1 MSRIIA
7 LLLCVLFAARSFA
20 HEPHREELPA
30 SIRQILNRRF
40 PGWKFVDV
48 SEEVQQFLKQEMNG
62 ASPVVVK
69 GDFDGN
75 HRIDYAV
82 LIRHGDLWYQG
93 EVIGPRHLLVVF
105 LRKAAGYKVHVIKEP
120 DGQYIG
126 LAKKGS
132 HDYNYSAQKEITY
145 VNDSIM
151 TVIPEK
157 AGSSYVYWKGRFYSF
172 VSGD

>member
-1 MSRIIA
+1 MSRILA
-7 LLLCVLFAARSFA
+7 LLLCVLFATSSFGQQ
-20 HEPHREELPA
+20 RNRDELPK
-30 SIRQILNRRF
+30 SVRKMLNQRY

-48 SEEVQQFLKQEMNG
+48 SDEVQQFLKQEMNG

-75 HRIDYAV
+75 HRLDYAV
-82 LIRHGDLWYQG
+82 LIRHGDLVYQG
-93 EVIGPRHLLVVF
+93 KVIGPRHLLFVF
-105 LRKAAGYKVHVIKEP
+105 LRRAAGYKVHVIREP
-120 DGQYIG
+120 NGHYIS

-132 HDYNYSAQKEITY
+132 RDYNYSAQKEITY

-157 AGSSYVYWKGRFYSF
+157 GGSSYVYWKGRFYSF
-172 VSGD
+172 VSSD

>member
-1 MSRIIA
+1 MHRLLA
-7 LLLCVLFAARSFA
+7 LLLCVLFAEVSLA
-20 HEPHREELPA
+20 HELPT
-30 SIRQILNRRF
+30 SIRKMLNNRY

-48 SEEVQQFLKQEMNG
+48 SDEVQQFLNQEMKG

-75 HRIDYAV
+75 HRLDYAV
-82 LIRHGDLWYQG
+82 LIHHGDLVYEG
-93 EVIGPRHLLVVF
+93 KVIGPRHLLVVF
-105 LRKAAGYKVHVIKEP
+105 LRRAAGYKVHVIREP
-120 DGQYIG
+120 NGQYIG

-132 HDYNYSAQKEITY
+132 HDYNYTAQKEITY

-157 AGSSYVYWKGRFYSF
+157 GGSSYVYWKGRFYSF
-172 VSGD
+172 ISSD